1 MFKKFISKMKYSKNM
16 NDFYHK
22 IMYMDKFKTFTS
34 NGKLIKKCVYNREE
48 ETINLNYI
56 TIVEY
61 PDDYYIYIDSVCVCR
76 IKVDCFDNGSL
87 KFNNGFDKES
97 QEAAQTFDGFLTGQ
111 KITYL
116 LNLETLNITSTSTD
130 NILKI

>member
-97 QEAAQTFDGFLTGQ
+97 QEKLFDM
-111 KITYL
+111 I
-116 LNLETLNITSTSTD
+116 LNSVEYDNFYKENEKEISSINNIFK
-130 NILKI
+130 NI

>member
-61 PDDYYIYIDSVCVCR
+61 PDDYYIYIVSVCVCR

-97 QEAAQTFDGFLTGQ
+97 QEKLFDM
-111 KITYL
+111 I
-116 LNLETLNITSTSTD
+116 LNSVEYDNFYKENEKEISSINNIFK
-130 NILKI
+130 NI